1 MERNRLVYAVGA
13 AVLAMALTACEG
25 DDGRDG
31 ADGAPGA
38 PGADGLTSLLRNTAL
53 EVGDANCPT
62 GGAQV
67 DAGIDNNRDGQLSD
81 DEVDETTF
89 ICNGA
94 DGLPG
99 FDTLELAFLGRTPAI
114 ADNFDESAAEI
125 VAFDPST
132 DFAYLVNSNAGLI
145 DVVDLS
151 SPSTPTISSSLD
163 VAADVAADVGTPMG
177 GVNSVAVD
185 NGLIVV
191 AVEADPKTDN
201 GYVAF
206 YNTDGTY
213 LRAVEAGALPDM
225 VTFTPNGQFV
235 VVANEGEPNS
245 DYSIDPNGSVTI
257 IGREAIEGTD
267 VSLANIAAA
276 VGPVRL
282 SVSADICGGGETD
295 ADTRMGCDLEPEYI
309 AVSEDSATA
318 YVALQENNAVAIIDI
333 AGASLSAVLG
343 IGFKDY
349 GAAGN
354 ELDPSNRDGGANIQS
369 WNVFGTYMPDAI
381 DSYTV
386 DGVTYLVTA
395 NEGDGREYVT
405 GVDSEADCPAGR
417 IFDDGDCF
425 YYLDEIRIG
434 DIADTGATLSADL
447 LAKLPAD
454 YADDAKLGR
463 LKVIT
468 DLGLADSSCLDA
480 AYQPTASCVYTDL
493 YSFGARSFT
502 IWNAETGEVVFDS
515 GNQFE
520 SITFQ
525 SLGES
530 FNASNDDN
538 EGDDRSDDKGP
549 EPEAVEIAKI
559 GSKFFAFIAL
569 ERVGGVMV
577 YDVSTPASPDFVQYI
592 NERDFSVDAEDD
604 IEIVGALGPED
615 VVYIPAADSP
625 SGEPLLLVSNEV
637 SGTLAVFS
645 VTLR

>member
-1 MERNRLVYAVGA
+1 MHRNSLTTGVGA
-13 AVLAMALTACEG
+13 VVLALTLAACEG

-38 PGADGLTSLLRNTAL
+38 PGADGLTSLLRQTPL
-53 EVGDANCPT
+53 PEGDANCPA
-62 GGAQV
+62 GGALV
-67 DAGIDNNRDGQLSD
+67 ESGIDANGDGQLGD
-81 DEVDETTF
+81 DEVDQTSF
-89 ICNGA
+89 ICNGE

-125 VAFDPST
+125 VAFDPAT
-132 DFAYLVNSNAGLI
+132 DLAYLVNANAGVI
-145 DVVDLS
+145 DVVDLA
-151 SPSTPTISSSLD
+151 SPTTPTIIDTLD
-163 VAADVAADVGTPMG
+163 AAADVAAATGAAMG

-185 NGLIVV
+185 GGLIVV
-191 AVEADPKTDN
+191 AVEADVKQDN

-206 YNTDGTY
+206 YSTEGTF

-225 VTFTPNGQFV
+225 VTFTPDGQTIL
-235 VVANEGEPNS
+235 VANEGEPNS
-245 DYSIDPNGSVTI
+245 DYSVDPPGSVSI
-257 IGREAIEGTD
+257 IAREGTEAST

-276 VGPVRL
+276 TGPVRL
-282 SVSADICGGGETD
+282 SVSDDVCGGGVTD

-309 AVSEDSATA
+309 TVSDDSATA

-333 AGASLSAVLG
+333 ASGSLSAVLG

-349 GAAGN
+349 GLPGN

-386 DGVTYLVTA
+386 GGVTYLVTA
-395 NEGDGREYVT
+395 NEGDGREYLTEVA
-405 GVDSEADCPAGR
+405 SEADCPAGR
-417 IFDDGDCF
+417 IFDDGECF
-425 YYLDEIRIG
+425 YYLDEIRIK

-447 LAKLPAD
+447 LARLPAD
-454 YADDAKLGR
+454 YAEDENLGR

-480 AYQPTASCVYTDL
+480 AYQPTASCVYNDL

-502 IWNAETGEVVFDS
+502 IWNAATGEVVYDS
-515 GNQFE
+515 GSDFE
-520 SITFQ
+520 TITFEQ
-525 SLGES
+525 LGES

-549 EPEAVEIAKI
+549 EPEAVKIEKI
-559 GSKFFAFIAL
+559 GSKWFAFVGL

-577 YDVSTPASPDFVQYI
+577 YDVTTPSAPSFVQYI
-592 NERDFSVDAEDD
+592 NERDFTVDAEDD
-604 IEIVGALGPED
+604 VEIVGDLGPED
-615 VVYIPAADSP
+615 IVFIPASDSP

-645 VTLR
+645 VTLQ